1 MYMIY
6 YYIVIITVHLF
17 KSYFNSL
24 LYIVVLSLSTDPP
37 GLDNT
42 TLFADTY
49 IDLVCSVSINY
60 NITNNIANIEFT
72 WRGPNN
78 MTIVNNNTNYTLF
91 YSNSQYS
98 QKLRINRL
106 YFSRDNDSAYTC
118 AVTSNLNVTFQSH
131 LILNV
136 KRKSI

>member
-1 MYMIY
+1 MD
-6 YYIVIITVHLF
+6 
-17 KSYFNSL
+17 
-24 LYIVVLSLSTDPP
+24 LSLSTDPP

-42 TLFADTY
+42 ILFADTY
-49 IDLVCSVSINY
+49 IDLVCSVS
-60 NITNNIANIEFT
+60 NITNNITNIEFT
-72 WRGPNN
+72 WRGPSN

-118 AVTSNLNVTFQSH
+118 AVTTNLNETFQSH